1 MASWMRITLSISEAA
16 AGRQSAI
23 QDAFA
28 KLWLAAG
35 APPDAAMYGGKLPRD
50 NDCFFTPA
58 AVTLARPLLLS
69 LGAVNCAPPDV
80 RTLNVLVRNEGSPGS
95 DW

>member
-1 MASWMRITLSISEAA
+1 MASWMCITLSVSEAA

-28 KLWLAAG
+28 NVWIAAG
-35 APPDAAMYGGKLPRD
+35 APPDAAMYGGKSARD
-50 NDCFFTPA
+50 NRCFFTPG

-69 LGAVNCAPPDV
+69 FGAVDCPEPDV
-80 RTLNVLVRNEGSPGS
+80 RTLIVLVRNSGSPGG
-95 DW
+95 D